1 MPIRP
6 RVTLKTDLMRTL
18 TQQEKR
24 TIRIAAAVLGIFALL
39 YGGLNC
45 WKLFQARRSAYAL
58 LVREA
63 RDLKKELKPY
73 ETRVPLAAKL
83 MEEFH
88 MDPASLSRATLVADA
103 SAAIQKAATAG
114 GVQLGPLRE
123 SRSRSTTKEVAS
135 IQLEGSGPVPAVIGL
150 LNRLESVGFPV
161 ILDSIQLNPD
171 ARPGML
177 KLSLT
182 IIILDFDQWKT
193 VEVPNA

>member
-103 SAAIQKAATAG
+103 SAAIQKAASAG

-123 SRSRSTTKEVAS
+123 SRSRSSTKEVAS

>member
-1 MPIRP
+1 
-6 RVTLKTDLMRTL
+6 MRTL

>member
-1 MPIRP
+1 
-6 RVTLKTDLMRTL
+6 MRTL

-45 WKLFQARRSAYAL
+45 WKFLQARRSAYAL

-123 SRSRSTTKEVAS
+123 SRSRSSTKEVAS